1 MSLPPRV
8 REAIALKEE
17 GLSCKEIA
25 ERMGISVKTVYHYL
39 FVARNP
45 QKYREM
51 CREYEERHKERLK
64 ELRRR
69 WREERREELRERW
82 RRMYRERGGKIRKL
96 QREWYRRVGKPRK
109 EDKAYIILVLDA
121 FKTPDEV
128 LTPAEVVNR
137 VGGNYLSILKAIH
150 SLKKQG
156 FLIKLGYRTYKLNPD
171 HPFSFMAKCIEPS

>member
-8 REAIALKEE
+8 REAMMLREE
-17 GLSCKEIA
+17 GLSYREIA
-25 ERMGISVKTVYHYL
+25 ERMGIKAKTVSHYL
-39 FVARNP
+39 YYARHP
-45 QKYREM
+45 EKVTKYYRE
-51 CREYEERHKERLK
+51 HKEEIRQ
-64 ELRRR
+64 RRR
-69 WREERREELRERW
+69 KWVRRHREKVREWSRRYYREHREEMRAKRREWVKR
-82 RRMYRERGGKIRKL
+82 IS
-96 QREWYRRVGKPRK
+96 KPRK

-137 VGGNYLSILKAIH
+137 VGGNYLSILKAIY